1 MSFANVH
8 NYAPVE
14 ADTMT
19 PTGDR
24 ILVQWEEK
32 KGTLL
37 GGKLLAAQTGRRQH
51 YTGIVISVGPLVDP
65 EINVGDRLIFD
76 QFSSFEKF
84 FDPKYGRLA
93 LIEEGKQGPCF
104 AVIPKRLEDEDFKVS
119 DLKIENGELDFDYS
133 AA

>member
-1 MSFANVH
+1 MSFANEH
-8 NYAPVE
+8 NYAPVD
-14 ADTMT
+14 ADSML

-51 YTGIVISVGPLVDP
+51 FTGIVIAVGPLVDP
-65 EINVGDRLIFD
+65 SIEAGDRLIFD

-93 LIEEGKQGPCF
+93 LIEESKQGPCF
-104 AVIPKRLEDEDFKVS
+104 AVIPKRLEDGDFKVG
-119 DLKIENGELDFDYS
+119 DVKIENGELDFDYE